1 MMIGTGRTHM
11 NKINRWFYYRFAR
24 LSVRAKWSRVN
35 LSELSKVQERTMK
48 ITLALMY
55 DSDTEMLINPRVD
68 EKVGEKYYIK
78 KFNENNEPS
87 VFVTISKN
95 SNGYI
100 FNIIGDEEIDGKEIR
115 YHYDIWFNENYGNYV
130 LEKFKRILRRRR
142 NKMEQE
148 IRKGDEE
155 TLDLIL
161 KKLEK

>member
-1 MMIGTGRTHM
+1 M
-11 NKINRWFYYRFAR
+11 NKSKINRWFYYRIAR

-35 LSELSKVQERTMK
+35 LSELSMVQDRTMK
-48 ITLALMY
+48 ITLALMR

-100 FNIIGDEEIDGKEIR
+100 FNIIGNEDINGKEVR
-115 YHYDIWFNENYGNYV
+115 YHYDIWFGEGYGNYV
-130 LEKFKRILRRRR
+130 LERFKRILTRRR
-142 NKMEQE
+142 NKMEKE
-148 IRKGDEE
+148 IRQGDEE
-155 TLDLIL
+155 ALDLIL
-161 KKLEK
+161 KKLENK